1 MDEIRAEVGSLGPT
15 KLRLIHDHG
24 NDVRGQRFLD
34 DLLLLRRKL
43 KVVCRVTGG
52 GRKGDAVMAQKKVT
66 PQVVTDA
73 VQHGGNTYA
82 NGQQF
87 EVSESQANL
96 RSPP

>member
-1 MDEIRAEVGSLGPT
+1 MCVG
-15 KLRLIHDHG
+15 
-24 NDVRGQRFLD
+24 
-34 DLLLLRRKL
+34 
-43 KVVCRVTGG
+43 VTGG

>member
-1 MDEIRAEVGSLGPT
+1 MCVG
-15 KLRLIHDHG
+15 
-24 NDVRGQRFLD
+24 
-34 DLLLLRRKL
+34 
-43 KVVCRVTGG
+43 VTGG

-73 VQHGGNTYA
+73 VQQGGNTYA